1 MLLFY
6 VKARW
11 YIRVNQVSDAHTD
24 IGFKGNYT
32 KSIIVKNKVSVIIE
46 NSIIIYNLCFMKHQE
61 AKQQFIETW
70 GTLGSQWGVNK
81 SIAQIHALLLISP
94 SPLTTDDIME
104 ELQISR
110 GNANM
115 SIRQLLD
122 WGIVYKKSIAGDRKE
137 YFIAEKDVWKWAL
150 KIGNVRKQRELNPV
164 LDLLKDIAENKEP
177 AKTEEEKEF
186 AKQIKELNAFTQQI
200 GNLADKLFLSPKG
213 ELLFKVLKMFA

>member
-1 MLLFY
+1 MP
-6 VKARW
+6 KSN
-11 YIRVNQVSDAHTD
+11 IVN
-24 IGFKGNYT
+24 
-32 KSIIVKNKVSVIIE
+32 NKVSVIIE
-46 NSIIIYNLCFMKHQE
+46 NSKIIYNLCFMKHQE

-81 SIAQIHALLLISP
+81 SIAQIQALLLISP